1 MEISKRIYLIV
12 LIILLPITFA
22 ADILFGS
29 VSIPFSIFSDILQY
43 NTIPETWHI
52 IITELR
58 IPRAITALITGMAL
72 PVSGLLMQTFFRN
85 PLAGP
90 YVLGISTG
98 ASLGVAIFSL
108 GGGLGTYA
116 IITGLGIGTS
126 WGMIIAACIGSLA
139 VMFIIV
145 SLSPKVRDTA
155 SLLIIGIML
164 GSITSAV
171 VSVLQYFSNPLEI
184 QEFLMWTFGNFSGL
198 DWTEI
203 SIMLGIIIPMLAI
216 SFAMQKSL
224 NALLLGENYARGLG
238 VNIKRLRFGIII
250 SASLLAG
257 VITAFTGPIGFVGM
271 AVPHIART
279 VFKTTNHSIL
289 IATSALIGAH
299 LVLLCDIISQLP
311 GYQSTIPINTVT
323 ALFGAPIVIF
333 VIFKSRKSQLQY

>member
-1 MEISKRIYLIV
+1 
-12 LIILLPITFA
+12 
-22 ADILFGS
+22 
-29 VSIPFSIFSDILQY
+29 
-43 NTIPETWHI
+43 WHI

-116 IITGLGIGTS
+116 IISGLGIGTS

-139 VMFIIV
+139 VMFMIV
-145 SLSPKVRDTA
+145 SISPKVRDTA

-171 VSVLQYFSNPLEI
+171 VSVLQYFSNPNEI

-198 DWTEI
+198 SHTEI
-203 SIMLGIIIPMLAI
+203 GIMIGIIIPMLAI

-238 VNIKRLRFGIII
+238 VNITRLRYGIII
-250 SASLLAG
+250 TASLLAG

-279 VFKTTNHSIL
+279 IFKTTNHAIL

-333 VIFKSRKSQLQY
+333 VIFKSRKSQLSY